1 MIPCKVEYY
10 SSLKSSF
17 EDFCEFS
24 LSEMDSKWIE
34 LDNDRV
40 SAEIW
45 RIKIPQLV
53 IKRDSDDD
61 DEEEENETGE
71 LQFKVFIFYYGF
83 KRSILQKKFF
93 IRFM

>member
-1 MIPCKVEYY
+1 
-10 SSLKSSF
+10 
-17 EDFCEFS
+17 
-24 LSEMDSKWIE
+24 MDTKWIE

-61 DEEEENETGE
+61 EDESDD
-71 LQFKVFIFYYGF
+71 LQFKVLPVLLG
-83 KRSILQKKFF
+83 
-93 IRFM
+93 